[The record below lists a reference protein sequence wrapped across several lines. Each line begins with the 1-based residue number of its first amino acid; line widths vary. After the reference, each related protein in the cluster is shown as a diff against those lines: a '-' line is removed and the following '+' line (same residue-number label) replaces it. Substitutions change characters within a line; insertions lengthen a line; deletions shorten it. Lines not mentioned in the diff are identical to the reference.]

1 MEQNKTWEEKLNE
14 VKICNLPN
22 KGFKAT
28 ILKMIR
34 ELRRRMDIHSE
45 NCNRDRKYK
54 EALNWAE

>member
-1 MEQNKTWEEKLNE
+1 MVEQNKTWEEKLNE

-34 ELRRRMDIHSE
+34 ELRRRMDDQDE
-45 NCNRDRKYK
+45 KLYK
-54 EALNWAE
+54 ELEI